1 MITKRFG
8 GFSAPFFPILYEK
21 TCFEFH
27 SSWYL
32 IWHKDRSGQMFPL
45 SAHLSAFHLSSL
57 MWLSGVQK
65 ARSNTRNVS
74 VRYILLR
81 AGWQRKPRWNEWH
94 KKWKRWRI
102 MSEISFSNYP
112 GFVVWD
118 HVWFE
123 YILDITIVQA
133 EAQLDWL
140 VEYFT
145 QPV

>member
-1 MITKRFG
+1 
-8 GFSAPFFPILYEK
+8 
-21 TCFEFH
+21 
-27 SSWYL
+27 
-32 IWHKDRSGQMFPL
+32 
-45 SAHLSAFHLSSL
+45 
-57 MWLSGVQK
+57 
-65 ARSNTRNVS
+65 
-74 VRYILLR
+74 
-81 AGWQRKPRWNEWH
+81 
-94 KKWKRWRI
+94 